1 MTKIYLVL
9 TTVDKSYDGAIVYV
23 NKAEAEAEAEKL
35 NKRLAEAEMT
45 MRAYVQELTVKA

>member
-9 TTVDKSYDGAIVYV
+9 TTIDKSYDGAIVYA

-35 NKRLAEAEMT
+35 NKRLTEAEMT

>member
-9 TTVDKSYDGAIVYV
+9 TTIDKSYDGATVYL
-23 NKAEAEAEAEKL
+23 NRAEAEGVAEMMNA
-35 NKRLAEAEMT
+35 RLAEAGMT

>member
-9 TTVDKSYDGAIVYV
+9 TTNDKSYDGATVYI
-23 NKAEAEAEAEKL
+23 NKAEAEAEAEKM